1 MTGLQ
6 RKKIGALLLEAG
18 LITPAQLEKALVARG
33 GQKMKLGKIMVELGY
48 LSEAEIAEVLSS
60 PYPSFEHQ

>member
-1 MTGLQ
+1 MKGLPI
-6 RKKIGALLLEAG
+6 RKMGEVLLEAG

-33 GQKMKLGKIMVELGY
+33 GQKKKLGKIIVELGY